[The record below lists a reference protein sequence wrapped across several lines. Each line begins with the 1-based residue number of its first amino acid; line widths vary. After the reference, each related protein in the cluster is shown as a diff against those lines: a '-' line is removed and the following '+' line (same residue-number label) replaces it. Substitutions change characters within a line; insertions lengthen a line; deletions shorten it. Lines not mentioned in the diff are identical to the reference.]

1 MVKDFV
7 DSTII
12 EGFFGF
18 DAQIV
23 QTYRAQDQIVN
34 FIFIDFSMLLIKIL
48 ASLKIF
54 FQIPELI
61 ETQKNSLGQYVDSD
75 GEVIDYYYTAEFAF
89 IISVSL
95 SVVTII

>member
-1 MVKDFV
+1 MVKDWV

-18 DAQIV
+18 DTQIV

-54 FQIPELI
+54 VQMPELI

-75 GEVIDYYYTAEFAF
+75 GEVIEYTNTAEFAF

>member
-34 FIFIDFSMLLIKIL
+34 FIFIDFSMLLVKSL
-48 ASLKIF
+48 ASL
-54 FQIPELI
+54 
-61 ETQKNSLGQYVDSD
+61 
-75 GEVIDYYYTAEFAF
+75 
-89 IISVSL
+89 
-95 SVVTII
+95 